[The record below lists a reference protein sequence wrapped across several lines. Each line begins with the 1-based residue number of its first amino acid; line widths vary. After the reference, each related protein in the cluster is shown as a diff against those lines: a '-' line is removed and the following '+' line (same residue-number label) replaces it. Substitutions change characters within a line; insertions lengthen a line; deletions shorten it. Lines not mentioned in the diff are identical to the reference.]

1 MWAYLCNMQMN
12 IGVALMLVCGLMFV
26 LFTLLYGIGYVIRE
40 KIKEKIGNRKESYES
55 VTSEVSEPTVWESR
69 PRGSRGGVWKCLN
82 AVRIVRRISPK

>member
-55 VTSEVSEPTVWESR
+55 VTSEVSEPTVWEYEEWKAVLAD
-69 PRGSRGGVWKCLN
+69 PEGVFGN
-82 AVRIVRRISPK
+82 A